1 MEYLQDSHFK
11 FQSLLLSLNQD
22 EIMLAI
28 INLLGEGSIALAAS
42 FVFYHILESYIY
54 FLSHQSKL
62 AEKYD
67 GYMVK
72 TVSNLNEDTGLS
84 VKQIRNALDKLK
96 EYGFIDTKARGNN
109 NHTTIKVNVECVDL
123 IEKAY
128 EKFKTERDKK
138 IEDRKEKDTK
148 QSKIKKENRAKMKY
162 DIDFDKLNSNPV
174 NVDNV
179 REIFSV
185 VDDDREREASI
196 WLVLLWSQYF
206 YEYTLETYTWNKAK
220 YCTLMTMWI
229 DEYGKPNDEICL
241 TLNLKRQLNRTDLG
255 MEKNVPL
262 EKRVVSHYN
271 HDYKLIHCS
280 DLYYSLK
287 SYEDGYGFD
296 CFVFRNYCN
305 KSFNN
310 N

>member
-11 FQSLLLSLNQD
+11 FQSLLLSLNQNK
-22 EIMLAI
+22 IMQAI
-28 INLLGEGSIALAAS
+28 INLLGEGSIALSAS
-42 FVFYHILESYIY
+42 FVFYNILESYIH

-72 TVSNLNEDTGLS
+72 TVANLNEDTGLS

-96 EYGFIDTKARGNN
+96 EYGFIDTKTSGNN
-109 NHTTIKVNVECVDL
+109 NHTTIKVNVESIDL

-179 REIFSV
+179 REVFSV

-255 MEKNVPL
+255 MEKNIPL
-262 EKRVVSHYN
+262 EKRVVGHYN
-271 HDYKLIHCS
+271 HDFKLIHCS

>member
-11 FQSLLLSLNQD
+11 FQSLLLSLNQNK
-22 EIMLAI
+22 IMQAI

-42 FVFYHILESYIY
+42 FVFYNILESYTH

-72 TVSNLNEDTGLS
+72 TVANLNEDTGLS

-96 EYGFIDTKARGNN
+96 EYGFIDTKTRGNN

-128 EKFKTERDKK
+128 EKFKMERDKK

-179 REIFSV
+179 REVFSV
-185 VDDDREREASI
+185 VDDEREREASI

-255 MEKNVPL
+255 MEKNIPL

>member
-11 FQSLLLSLNQD
+11 FQSLLLSLNQNK
-22 EIMLAI
+22 IMKAI

-42 FVFYHILESYIY
+42 FVFYNILESYIY

-72 TVSNLNEDTGLS
+72 TVSNINEDTGLS

-96 EYGFIDTKARGNN
+96 EYGFIDTKTRGNN

-123 IEKAY
+123 IEKTY

-148 QSKIKKENRAKMKY
+148 QSKIKENNRTKMKY
-162 DIDFDKLNSNPV
+162 DIDFDKLNSNPASI
-174 NVDNV
+174 DNV
-179 REIFSV
+179 REVFSV
-185 VDDDREREASI
+185 VDDEREREASI

>member
-1 MEYLQDSHFK
+1 MTDYKKIRSKLH
-11 FQSLLLSLNQD
+11 SLLFLFDQD
-22 EIMLAI
+22 EIMPAVI
-28 INLLGEGSIALAAS
+28 TILGEGSAAS
-42 FVFYHILESYIY
+42 IASIVFYHILKSYIH
-54 FLSHQSKL
+54 FLYHQMRL
-62 AEKYD
+62 AYKYD

-72 TVSNLNEDTGLS
+72 TVSDIHEYTLIS
-84 VKQIRNALDKLK
+84 VNQIRNALKKLK
-96 EYGFIDTKARGNN
+96 EYGLIDTKTRGNN

-128 EKFKTERDKK
+128 EKFKMERDKK
-138 IEDRKEKDTK
+138 IEDKKDKCVK
-148 QSKIKKENRAKMKY
+148 QSKIKENNRTKMKY
-162 DIDFDKLNSNPV
+162 DIDFDKLNFNPV
-174 NVDNV
+174 NIDNV
-179 REIFSV
+179 REVFSV
-185 VDDDREREASI
+185 VDDEREREASI

-255 MEKNVPL
+255 MEKNIPL

>member
-1 MEYLQDSHFK
+1 MEYLKDSHFK

-22 EIMLAI
+22 KIMLAI

-148 QSKIKKENRAKMKY
+148 QSKIKENNRTKMKY

-179 REIFSV
+179 REVFSV

-241 TLNLKRQLNRTDLG
+241 TLNLKRQLNRTELG

>member
-11 FQSLLLSLNQD
+11 FQSLLLSLNQNK
-22 EIMLAI
+22 IMQAI
-28 INLLGEGSIALAAS
+28 INLLGEGSIALSAS
-42 FVFYHILESYIY
+42 FVFYNILESYIH

-72 TVSNLNEDTGLS
+72 TVANLNEDTGLS

-96 EYGFIDTKARGNN
+96 EYGFIDTKTRGNN

-128 EKFKTERDKK
+128 EKFKMERDKK

-174 NVDNV
+174 NIDNV
-179 REIFSV
+179 REVFSV
-185 VDDDREREASI
+185 VDDEREREASI

-255 MEKNVPL
+255 MEKNIPL

>member
-11 FQSLLLSLNQD
+11 FQSLLLSLNQNK
-22 EIMLAI
+22 IMQAI
-28 INLLGEGSIALAAS
+28 INLLGEGSIALSAS
-42 FVFYHILESYIY
+42 FVFYNILESYIH

-72 TVSNLNEDTGLS
+72 TVANLNEDTGLS

-96 EYGFIDTKARGNN
+96 EYGFIDTKTSGNN

-148 QSKIKKENRAKMKY
+148 QSKIKENNRTKMKY

-179 REIFSV
+179 REVFSV

>member
-1 MEYLQDSHFK
+1 M
-11 FQSLLLSLNQD
+11 
-22 EIMLAI
+22 
-28 INLLGEGSIALAAS
+28 
-42 FVFYHILESYIY
+42 FYNILESYIH

-72 TVSNLNEDTGLS
+72 TVANLNEDTGLS

-96 EYGFIDTKARGNN
+96 EYGLIDTKTRGNN
-109 NHTTIKVNVECVDL
+109 NHTTIKVNVECIDL
-123 IEKAY
+123 IGKAY

-148 QSKIKKENRAKMKY
+148 QSKIKKENRTKMKY

-179 REIFSV
+179 REVFSV

>member
-11 FQSLLLSLNQD
+11 FQSLLLSLNQNK
-22 EIMLAI
+22 IMQAI
-28 INLLGEGSIALAAS
+28 INLLGEGGIALSAS
-42 FVFYHILESYIY
+42 FVFYNILESYIH

-72 TVSNLNEDTGLS
+72 TVANLNEDTGLS

-96 EYGFIDTKARGNN
+96 EYGFIDTKTSGNN
-109 NHTTIKVNVECVDL
+109 NHTTIKVNVECVNL

-148 QSKIKKENRAKMKY
+148 QSKIKENNRTKMKS

-179 REIFSV
+179 REVFSV

-241 TLNLKRQLNRTDLG
+241 TLNLKRQLNRTDFG

-305 KSFNN
+305 KSFDNK
-310 N
+310 

>member
-11 FQSLLLSLNQD
+11 FQSLLLSLNQN
-22 EIMLAI
+22 EIMPAVI
-28 INLLGEGSIALAAS
+28 TILGEGSVASIAAV
-42 FVFYHILESYIY
+42 VFYNILESYTH

-72 TVSNLNEDTGLS
+72 TVSDINIDTLIS
-84 VKQIRNALDKLK
+84 VKQIRNSLDKLK
-96 EYGFIDTKARGNN
+96 EYGLIDIKTGGNN

-138 IEDRKEKDTK
+138 IEDKKDKCIK
-148 QSKIKKENRAKMKY
+148 QSKIKENNRTKMKY

-174 NVDNV
+174 NIDNV
-179 REIFSV
+179 REVFSV
-185 VDDDREREASI
+185 VDDEREREASI

-206 YEYTLETYTWNKAK
+206 YEYTLETYTWNKVK
-220 YCTLMTMWI
+220 YCTLMTMWRE
-229 DEYGKPNDEICL
+229 EYGKPNDEICL
-241 TLNLKRQLNRTDLG
+241 TLNLKRQLNRTNLG
-255 MEKNVPL
+255 MEENVPL

>member
-11 FQSLLLSLNQD
+11 FQSLLLSLNQNK
-22 EIMLAI
+22 IMQAI
-28 INLLGEGSIALAAS
+28 INLLGEGSIALSAS
-42 FVFYHILESYIY
+42 FVFYNILESYTH

-72 TVSNLNEDTGLS
+72 TVANLNEDTGLS

-96 EYGFIDTKARGNN
+96 EYGFIDTKTSGNN

-148 QSKIKKENRAKMKY
+148 QSKIKENNRTKMKY

-179 REIFSV
+179 REVFSV
-185 VDDDREREASI
+185 VDDEREREASI

-255 MEKNVPL
+255 MEKNIPL